1 MGNWEGGKVF
11 GISICCGQVPKKRL
25 LPMAISFNVR
35 WRFGN
40 KIAEMAWISR
50 LPGRPK
56 KIEGGHLVPASAAG
70 TWRTMKI
77 VHNEH
82 TTGPR

>member
-1 MGNWEGGKVF
+1 MKNALLPQAEHRPANQDNWEDGMNF
-11 GISICCGQVPKKRL
+11 RIPICCVLVPKKRL

-50 LPGRPK
+50 LPGRQK
-56 KIEGGHLVPASAAG
+56 K
-70 TWRTMKI
+70 
-77 VHNEH
+77 
-82 TTGPR
+82 